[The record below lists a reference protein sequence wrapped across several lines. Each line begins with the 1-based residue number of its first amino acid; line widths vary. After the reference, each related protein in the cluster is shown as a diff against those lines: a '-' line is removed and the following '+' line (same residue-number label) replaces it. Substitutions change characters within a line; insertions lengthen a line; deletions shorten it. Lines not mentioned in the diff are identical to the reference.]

1 MDIAWGWTL
10 PAGVARVLK
19 DGPLRRQAPA
29 AAGLALAAVLT
40 GWIVAP
46 VLTADGAGPGPDR
59 VTWIAAADD
68 GRRRAPL
75 EGEAEV
81 RAGRAGW
88 STGRMPRQYSLNV
101 VLGELPP
108 GPLALFAPSMPGDP
122 RVFVNGVRVGGEDP
136 ATPPSPL
143 LNNRGRLIEVPGEI
157 LHPDANRIEVLVDSV
172 SITHWPAGFYLGRV
186 APLEAALARQTAAYH
201 LLPRLAVLAGGP
213 LMLVM
218 ALLALFSGTRR
229 LWPTALPLV
238 LLTAAASLPLAPAT
252 AVSPEAMRWLADIL
266 TPAVAL
272 ALAGAVLARGG
283 GGRRFGALAGT
294 AVAVALVFAI
304 LRLPWPSWD
313 RVPEQAS
320 ALLGIVLTLAGIAG
334 VSWGALRARAAAPGG
349 HGADLAAIILGLTWL
364 ICAALARSTLAGP
377 LAGVTAEIAAG
388 VAGAILLWGALLT
401 ACHRLVIEVEG
412 AWRTRADLARLVS
425 EQRKRIGEQDEII
438 RREIQQRAVL
448 EERERLTRD
457 IHDGIGSQL
466 VSLLARVRSG
476 SISPTDLEA
485 EIEGGL
491 NDLRLIV
498 DSLDHAGEAFLAALS
513 LAQTRLRPQ
522 IEGAG
527 LAFDWV
533 QADGSLPRTVAPRTT
548 MNILRILQEALANAV
563 KHARADRVRVMIEG
577 RTAPSRLV
585 VTITDNGLGMAEGP
599 SVRVGRGLG
608 SMRHRAAAI
617 DGELRITPGP
627 GGKGT
632 EVRLE
637 APLEAG

>member
-1 MDIAWGWTL
+1 MAWGWTL

-19 DGPLRRQAPA
+19 DGPLQRQALA

-40 GWIVAP
+40 AWIVAP
-46 VLTADGAGPGPDR
+46 VLTAGGAGPGPNR
-59 VTWIAAADD
+59 VTWIVAADD
-68 GRRRAPL
+68 GRRRTPL
-75 EGEAEV
+75 EGEAQIQ
-81 RAGRAGW
+81 AGRAGW
-88 STGRMPRQYSLNV
+88 TTGRTSRQYSLKV
-101 VLGELPP
+101 VLGELPS
-108 GPLALFAPSMPGDP
+108 GALAIFAPSMPGYP
-122 RVFVNGVRVGGEDP
+122 RVFVNGVRIGGAGL

-143 LNNRGRLIEVPGEI
+143 LNNRGQVIEVPGEI
-157 LHPDANRIEVLVDSV
+157 LHPDANRVDVLVDSP
-172 SITHWPAGFYLGRV
+172 SISLWPAGFHLGRA

-213 LMLVM
+213 LMLVL
-218 ALLALFSGTRR
+218 ALLALFSSTRR
-229 LWPTALPLV
+229 LWPTALAFA
-238 LLTAAASLPLAPAT
+238 LLTATAGLPLAPAT
-252 AVSPEAMRWLADIL
+252 AIPPEATRWLADIL
-266 TPAVAL
+266 SPAL
-272 ALAGAVLARGG
+272 ALTLAGAVLARATGRS
-283 GGRRFGALAGT
+283 RRFGAMAGST
-294 AVAVALVFAI
+294 VAIVLVFAI

-313 RVPEQAS
+313 GAPEQAS
-320 ALLGIVLTLAGIAG
+320 ALLGVVLTLAGIGGA
-334 VSWGALRARAAAPGG
+334 SWGALRTRAALLAG
-349 HGADLAAIILGLTWL
+349 HGPALAAIILGLTWL
-364 ICAALARSTLAGP
+364 ICAAFARSTLASP

-388 VAGAILLWGALLT
+388 VVGAMLLWGALLT
-401 ACHRLVIEVEG
+401 ACHRLVVEVEA
-412 AWRTRADLARLVS
+412 AWRTRANLTRLVS

-466 VSLLARVRSG
+466 VSLLVRVRLG
-476 SISPTDLEA
+476 SISQTDLEA
-485 EIEGGL
+485 EIESGL

-527 LAFDWV
+527 LTFDWV
-533 QADGSLPRTVAPRTT
+533 QADSSLPPTVTPRTT

-585 VTITDNGLGMAEGP
+585 VTITDDGRSMAEGA
-599 SVRVGRGLG
+599 SVSMGRGVG

-617 DGELRITPGP
+617 DGEIRITPGP
-627 GGKGT
+627 DGKGT
-632 EVRLE
+632 EVRPE